1 MNTTND
7 QGRVR
12 LSTGPGSADEER
24 VDFRHY
30 LGAVRRSKWLVL
42 AIVLV
47 ITGVVIAASL
57 LLPKSY
63 DATATAVLQEV
74 DTESAEPTDPE
85 SLRRRLATIQT
96 VATSSA
102 VLDRAAE
109 DLDDASSDSIA
120 GSIEVSVDPE
130 ANVIFV
136 TASNEDPKLAKD
148 TANAVAGA
156 LLEVQGELESAKL
169 AAARQELLDQ
179 IEQLAGDQSANARA
193 QLQTLR
199 ARLSDLIVRE
209 ALTGFELQIAEPA
222 EEPTS
227 PASPR
232 PTRNAVLALFA
243 SLFLGILVALLRDQF
258 SPRISDPRQIG
269 RLTGLPVLAGIP
281 PRGGRMR
288 RRRALGAAIERG
300 SFQTLAA
307 NLQLL
312 RPPGGEPRLILV
324 TSAVHA
330 EGKSTVTAHLGRA
343 LAEGGHR
350 TLLVSVDMR
359 WPTLHGHFRLS
370 PRPGL
375 SEALELA
382 QRSGVTDHLLPAVVK
397 SVPIPGQNSDQP
409 STLDVLTAGGQQD
422 DPGRLLSSDSAL
434 AFFMNLRRFD
444 YRYILLDA
452 PPMLGIA
459 DAPAVARAAD
469 DALIVSK
476 LDRLSVENV
485 TDMQDALTRLSV
497 HLLGLVVIGAR
508 VEGSEYYISGRRSRI
523 EDPALSGRGS

>member
-1 MNTTND
+1 MSTTND
-7 QGRVR
+7 QQGRVR
-12 LSTGPGSADEER
+12 LSSGPGGSMDEER

-30 LGAVRRSKWLVL
+30 LGAVRRSKWLILSIVFVVTS
-42 AIVLV
+42 IVL
-47 ITGVVIAASL
+47 AASL

-63 DATATAVLQEV
+63 DATATVVLQEV
-74 DTESAEPTDPE
+74 DTRGVEPQDPE
-85 SLRRRLATIQT
+85 SIRRRLATIQT
-96 VATSSA
+96 VATGAA
-102 VLDRAAE
+102 VLDEAAKE
-109 DLDDASSDSIA
+109 LG
-120 GSIEVSVDPE
+120 GSGGDTIGSAIEVSVDPE
-130 ANVIFV
+130 ANVIYI
-136 TASNEDPKLAKD
+136 TASSEEPAEAEE
-148 TANAVAGA
+148 TANAVANS
-156 LLEVQGELESAKL
+156 LLRVQGELEGARL
-169 AAARQELLDQ
+169 AAAREELLAQIQEL
-179 IEQLAGDQSANARA
+179 EGDNSPNAEA

-199 ARLSDLIVRE
+199 DELSGLIVRE
-209 ALTGFELQIAEPA
+209 ALTGFELQIAELA

-232 PTRNAVLALFA
+232 PARNTVLAIFA

-258 SPRISDPRQIG
+258 SPRISDARQIG

-281 PRGGRMR
+281 ARKGMR
-288 RRRALGAAIERG
+288 RRRALAAAIERG
-300 SFQTLAA
+300 SYQTLAA

-312 RPPGGEPRLILV
+312 RPPGDPRLILV

-375 SEALELA
+375 SDVLELA
-382 QRSGVTDHLLPAVVK
+382 LRSGVTDHLLPAVVK
-397 SVPIPGQNSDQP
+397 SVPIPGQNSDEP
-409 STLDVLTAGGQQD
+409 STLDVLTAGTQQE

-434 AFFMNLRRFD
+434 AFFMGLRNYG
-444 YRYILLDA
+444 YRYVLLDA

-469 DALIVSK
+469 DALIVAK

-485 TDMQDALTRLSV
+485 SDLQDSVARLSV
-497 HLLGLVVIGAR
+497 HMLGLVVIGAR
-508 VEGSEYYISGRRSRI
+508 VEGSEYYISGRRSKI
-523 EDPALSGRGS
+523 EEPVVGAR